1 MNNTLD
7 LNQILDKL
15 LVNSA
20 QIPVYARN
28 AAIIIMRM
36 TPVYKLYN
44 IDNSLNQIDNMVDQT
59 RMHGA
64 VAIGMLVSELTAGN
78 EPNEHGRR
86 RSRGLSFLTTMFAL
100 SATLAAGFQ
109 EDSLLNQRHK
119 LLNER
124 NAVLNMA
131 NNAPAPQI

>member
-1 MNNTLD
+1 MD

-15 LVNSA
+15 LVNSGK
-20 QIPVYARN
+20 ITVYARN
-28 AAIIIMRM
+28 SAIIIMRM
-36 TPVYKLYN
+36 TPVYRLYN
-44 IDNSLNQIDNMVDQT
+44 IDHSLNRIDNMVDQT
-59 RMHGA
+59 RIQGA
-64 VAIGMLVSELTAGN
+64 VAVGLLVSELSASK

-86 RSRGLSFLTTMFAL
+86 RSRALSFLTTMFAL

-119 LLNER
+119 LLTER
-124 NAVLNMA
+124 HAIFNMA